1 MTPRNHTALRFNHP
15 DLDPGRSGLQLTPRG
30 SVATVSEDDS
40 VRQSVLLLLSTR
52 PGERVMR
59 PNYGCD
65 LFQLMFSPNDD
76 TTAAIAMHY
85 VQQALLRWE
94 PRIEILTLDAGRDP
108 ELPGVLLIQLAYR
121 VRTTRTVEHI
131 DLSLDLAGENT

>member
-1 MTPRNHTALRFNHP
+1 MIRKNHTALRFNHP
-15 DLDPGRSGLQLTPRG
+15 DLDPGLSGLPLTPRG
-30 SVATVSEDDS
+30 SIETVSEDDS

-85 VQQALLRWE
+85 VRQALLRWE
-94 PRIEILTLDAGRDP
+94 PRIEIKSLDATRDP
-108 ELPGVLLIQLAYR
+108 ALPNVLLIQLAYQ
-121 VRTTRTVEHI
+121 VRTTRTIETV
-131 DLSLDLAGENT
+131 DLSLDLAGETL